1 MMKYGEN
8 TIRSVPYLVLSSA
21 FISASVNA
29 QPLRVDARKDFDTAL
44 ALFDQAQRVQDDLPD
59 RALQMFRSA
68 AQRLESVVASG
79 IYNGRLEYNLGNCYL
94 QAGDLGRAILHYR
107 RAERMIPGDEL
118 LAANLAEARR
128 RCLTHIP
135 RARSS
140 AFLRSVFFWH
150 HQTSYGGRI
159 RTALVAFALIW
170 VCLILRVF
178 LRHRGVA
185 LSVVLFAAVAASS
198 GISAATT
205 RWTDRNAPSGVITAM
220 DVIAYKGPGG
230 GYQKQFEEPLQPGVE
245 FVVREQRGD
254 YRKIELPDGKFGWV
268 EAGAV
273 ELILPPQ
280 L

>member
-1 MMKYGEN
+1 MRYGQN
-8 TIRSVPYLVLSSA
+8 TVRCISCLVLSSA
-21 FISASVNA
+21 FISASVHA

-44 ALFDQAQRVQDDLPD
+44 ALFDEAQLLQGDLPD
-59 RALQMFRSA
+59 RALQLFRSA
-68 AQRLESVVASG
+68 AQRFESVVAGG
-79 IYNGRLEYNLGNCYL
+79 IVNGRLEYNLGNCYL
-94 QAGDLGRAILHYR
+94 QAGDMGRAILHYR

-159 RTALVAFALIW
+159 RTALIAFAMIW

-185 LSVVLFAAVAASS
+185 LASVLFAVVAASS

-205 RWTDRNAPSGVITAM
+205 RWSDRNAPNGVITAM
-220 DVIAYKGPGG
+220 DVIVYKGPGG
-230 GYQKQFEEPLQPGVE
+230 GYQRQFEQPLQPGVE

-254 YRKIELPDGKFGWV
+254 YRKIELPDGKSGWV

-273 ELILPPQ
+273 EMIPPPQ